1 MLFHRKVEC
10 HERVVSPIEQSR
22 GCTVMLHQEIPFPLI
37 GGQPPLDQLQ
47 SSPLEFA
54 ANLSLVSPVVFRP
67 VKLRGQLPL
76 RKRLTTIPE
85 VFLFTAHSKGELCS
99 WSSGGCKALLWNSLR
114 IPKE

>member
-1 MLFHRKVEC
+1 MLFHRKVGC
-10 HERVVSPIEQSR
+10 PERVVSPIEQSR
-22 GCTVMLHQEIPFPLI
+22 GCTIMLHQEIPFPLI

-76 RKRLTTIPE
+76 RKRLTTIPV
-85 VFLFTAHSKGELCS
+85 VFLFTAPLS
-99 WSSGGCKALLWNSLR
+99 LLAWIQILPYGFAYLHISTD
-114 IPKE
+114 